1 MVNNGLFQPIL
12 KEHMKHCLTSL
23 TLAAAALLL
32 GSNLAFA
39 ADTQAAAPQAAAST
53 AKPSPNSAKSKAAA
67 KPKAAAKVKLVD
79 INTASSAELK
89 KLPGISDTEA
99 AKILAGRPY
108 GSKAWL
114 VTNNIIDPAVYE
126 GLKQQVIAK
135 QPSKDAA
142 KNAALYR
149 KKK

>member
-1 MVNNGLFQPIL
+1 
-12 KEHMKHCLTSL
+12 MKHRFLSLALT
-23 TLAAAALLL
+23 TAALLL
-32 GSNLAFA
+32 VGNLAFA
-39 ADTQAAAPQAAAST
+39 AGTQAATLQAAASK
-53 AKPSPNSAKSKAAA
+53 AKPASGKAKLAV

-99 AKILAGRPY
+99 AKIIAGRPY

-114 VTNNIIDPAVYE
+114 VTNNIIDAAVYE

-142 KNAALYR
+142 KNAALYS

>member
-1 MVNNGLFQPIL
+1 MEQKLINVALI
-12 KEHMKHCLTSL
+12 T
-23 TLAAAALLL
+23 AALSL
-32 GSNLAFA
+32 GMISAFA
-39 ADTQAAAPQAAAST
+39 ADVKADASKPAASQTKPT
-53 AKPSPNSAKSKAAA
+53 AIAATAGKGVASVKSKTEV
-67 KPKAAAKVKLVD
+67 KPKASAKVKLVD

-99 AKILAGRPY
+99 AKIIAGRPY

-114 VTNNIIDPAVYE
+114 VTNNIIDAAVYE

-135 QPSKDAA
+135 QPGKDAA
-142 KNAALYR
+142 KNAALYS